1 MFDTFSDKIYICLV
15 IFIYTFMYVYC
26 ILWHLKIYLRLNSWK
41 KVNSTMNKI
50 CTDIVLSYLY
60 GILWLS
66 ITDSVTSQ
74 HDIQIHHDRSCLSWE
89 SFWVNNPSTV
99 CEGKDKDYSYFANIF
114 LDSWLTSYEYQYFSP
129 LHWRLGSGD
138 SGISQQTS
146 PNLHLSYRT
155 MIQCCFTTHN

>member
-1 MFDTFSDKIYICLV
+1 MSSNFYLYIYV
-15 IFIYTFMYVYC
+15 C
-26 ILWHLKIYLRLNSWK
+26 ILYTLTFKNLFSFEFLKKGKLLST
-41 KVNSTMNKI
+41 STMNKI

-146 PNLHLSYRT
+146 PNLHLSYRA